1 MVWLQ
6 NWFSTVITK
15 DFSNHFILS
24 PQIGKDKILANVLF
38 EKLCGDAENEM
49 AEIKR
54 IEEEDAALAAAL
66 SNESKQKPGPFLP
79 RNGKAFFR
87 ENKCG
92 IYKFMDSKQ
101 AVAPSS
107 SSSSD
112 ACAPAAVHVKSDF
125 EKGMKR
131 GYERE
136 PTVYLETAK
145 NSIKTFPSKTKPS
158 FPVQQKNKV
167 ATNGLLPVGS
177 ILQNSFFFRKESSVK
192 DSTDSP
198 SVDRKSPFK
207 KGYEQGGNRGR
218 HECRDVIELINCC
231 DDDDDDSGD
240 NTSEQVRALPRPA
253 TALSSGTS
261 STSSLVHNNNDS
273 ERDREVIIISSGQS
287 SSSSSKSSYSS
298 SSSGGGG
305 SGCGGGSSS
314 SSSSSSNSSSSSSS
328 SSGGKKWEAT
338 KKMNNSLQNTLH
350 LSQSSHKSVRSSQS
364 TYAAMTHRFEERKR
378 PWEPDPRS
386 GPSASG
392 GSKSRELSWKKE
404 STPAPSLW
412 NCAACTYNNSALS
425 FSCAICGTRKKGGSE
440 SSTCRLRS

>member
-1 MVWLQ
+1 MVELQ
-6 NWFSTVITK
+6 NWISTVIAK

-38 EKLCGDAENEM
+38 EKLRGDAENEM
-49 AEIKR
+49 AEMKR
-54 IEEEDAALAAAL
+54 IEEEDAALAATL

-112 ACAPAAVHVKSDF
+112 ACATSEVHVKSDV

-136 PTVYLETAK
+136 PTVYLDTVK

-158 FPVQQKNKV
+158 VPVQQKSKI
-167 ATNGLLPVGS
+167 AANGLLPDGS
-177 ILQNSFFFRKESSVK
+177 ILQNSFFFRKESSLK

-207 KGYEQGGNRGR
+207 KGDEQGGNRGR
-218 HECRDVIELINCC
+218 HDCQDVIELINCC
-231 DDDDDDSGD
+231 DDDDDNN
-240 NTSEQVRALPRPA
+240 NTSEQVWALPRPA
-253 TALSSGTS
+253 TASSSGTS
-261 STSSLVHNNNDS
+261 STSSLVHNNKDS
-273 ERDREVIIISSGQS
+273 ERDSEVIIIPSGQS
-287 SSSSSKSSYSS
+287 SSSSSSKSSHSS
-298 SSSGGGG
+298 SSCGGGG
-305 SGCGGGSSS
+305 SSCSS
-314 SSSSSSNSSSSSSS
+314 SSSSSSS

-338 KKMNNSLQNTLH
+338 KKVSNSQQNTLQ
-350 LSQSSHKSVRSSQS
+350 LSQSSHKFVRSSQS
-364 TYAAMTHRFEERKR
+364 THAAMTHRFEERKR

-386 GPSASG
+386 GPSG
-392 GSKSRELSWKKE
+392 GIKSRELTWRKDCSH
-404 STPAPSLW
+404 APSLW
-412 NCAACTYNNSALS
+412 NCTACTYNNSALS
-425 FSCAICGTRKKGGSE
+425 LSCEICGTRKKGGSE
-440 SSTCRLRS
+440 SSTCHLRS

>member
-1 MVWLQ
+1 
-6 NWFSTVITK
+6 
-15 DFSNHFILS
+15 
-24 PQIGKDKILANVLF
+24 LF
-38 EKLCGDAENEM
+38 EKLRGDAENEV
-49 AEIKR
+49 AEMKR

-66 SNESKQKPGPFLP
+66 SNESQQKPGPFLP

-112 ACAPAAVHVKSDF
+112 ARAPSEVHAKSDV
-125 EKGMKR
+125 EKGVKR

-136 PTVYLETAK
+136 PTVYLETVK

-158 FPVQQKNKV
+158 VPVQHKNKV
-167 ATNGLLPVGS
+167 ATNGLLPDGS
-177 ILQNSFFFRKESSVK
+177 ILQNSFFLRKESSVK
-192 DSTDSP
+192 DSSDSP

-231 DDDDDDSGD
+231 DDDDDDDDDD
-240 NTSEQVRALPRPA
+240 NTSEQVWAPPRPPS
-253 TALSSGTS
+253 ALSSGTS

-273 ERDREVIIISSGQS
+273 ERDSEVIIIPSGQS
-287 SSSSSKSSYSS
+287 SSSSS
-298 SSSGGGG
+298 SSGGGG
-305 SGCGGGSSS
+305 GGCSS
-314 SSSSSSNSSSSSSS
+314 SSSSSSS
-328 SSGGKKWEAT
+328 SSGSKKWEVT
-338 KKMNNSLQNTLH
+338 KKVNSSQQNTLQ
-350 LSQSSHKSVRSSQS
+350 LDQSSHQSDRSSKS
-364 TYAAMTHRFEERKR
+364 AYAAMTHRFEERKR

-386 GPSASG
+386 GLAG

-404 STPAPSLW
+404 SSHVPSVW
-412 NCAACTYNNSALS
+412 NCTACTYNNSALS
-425 FSCAICGTRKKGGSE
+425 LSCAICGTRKKGGSE
-440 SSTCRLRS
+440 SSTFHLRS

>member
-1 MVWLQ
+1 MQ

-15 DFSNHFILS
+15 DFSNHLILS

-38 EKLCGDAENEM
+38 EKLRGDAENEM
-49 AEIKR
+49 AEMKR

-66 SNESKQKPGPFLP
+66 SNELQQKPGPFLP

-101 AVAPSS
+101 AVAPTS

-112 ACAPAAVHVKSDF
+112 ACVPTEVHVKFDV

-136 PTVYLETAK
+136 PTVYLETVK
-145 NSIKTFPSKTKPS
+145 NSIKAFPSKTKPS
-158 FPVQQKNKV
+158 LPVQQKSKI
-167 ATNGLLPVGS
+167 ATNGLLPDGS
-177 ILQNSFFFRKESSVK
+177 ILQNSFFFRKESSLK

-198 SVDRKSPFK
+198 SVERKSSFK

-218 HECRDVIELINCC
+218 HDCQDVIELINCC
-231 DDDDDDSGD
+231 DDDNDDDD
-240 NTSEQVRALPRPA
+240 NTSEQVWALPRPA

-273 ERDREVIIISSGQS
+273 ERDSEVIIIPSEQS
-287 SSSSSKSSYSS
+287 SSSSSKSTYSSSSSS

-305 SGCGGGSSS
+305 GGSRG
-314 SSSSSSNSSSSSSS
+314 NSSSSSSS
-328 SSGGKKWEAT
+328 SSGSKKWEVT
-338 KKMNNSLQNTLH
+338 KKMNNSQQNTLQ
-350 LSQSSHKSVRSSQS
+350 LSQSSHISDRSSQS
-364 TYAAMTHRFEERKR
+364 THTAMTHRFEERKR

-386 GPSASG
+386 GLSG
-392 GSKSRELSWKKE
+392 ASKSRELSWKKE
-404 STPAPSLW
+404 SSHAPSLW
-412 NCAACTYNNSALS
+412 NCTACTYNNSTLS

-440 SSTCRLRS
+440 SSTFNLRS